1 MTYEAAGRHIGRRQ
15 NYGDDL
21 AALRQPLQRSDD
33 VWPYHQNA
41 GDTQFFFFF
50 FFWNMWTHC
59 GSSGHAM
66 LGMIVSKYFLERCVF
81 F

>member
-1 MTYEAAGRHIGRRQ
+1 MSYEAAGRHIGRRQ

-50 FFWNMWTHC
+50 FFFFLRNLVTL
-59 GSSGHAM
+59 SGLDGPAM
-66 LGMIVSKYFLERCVF
+66 LGQIVT
-81 F
+81 